1 MTLDA
6 LAAEAGISA
15 SHLSRLERSQTLPSF
30 TVLAKIAEVLGVNV
44 DDFVRLE
51 RDVTL
56 LDTELHRYLDL
67 LDVRHPVRDEIFE
80 LSIEARRSL
89 VSQLRQLGDALVTPR
104 ATQEAARRMLAE
116 HDVPEVW
123 KALNRLVRQ
132 SGMGGPAFMRGWMR
146 VIETPGPR
154 LALIADRSFFMLP
167 PEADLLR
174 AYRSVFAEAPL
185 DPMVAAWWET
195 SDSLRDPSVLRRW
208 PVRMVVR
215 RSLVDEARD
224 CGQLVPGVEL
234 GADAVRRLLGR
245 LVDRLEQ
252 DPQFELALSDTEL
265 GPFNFLFAN
274 DVTGILER
282 PLERRPR
289 ETAPRV
295 GVWLNGSEV
304 ARGFI
309 ARVNG
314 IWDELPAADKDREA
328 VIGWLRGR
336 LDDPAA

>member
-30 TVLAKIAEVLGVNV
+30 TVLAKIAEVLDVNV

-56 LDTELHRYLDL
+56 LDTELRRYLDL
-67 LDVRHPVRDEIFE
+67 LDLRRPVRDEIFD

-104 ATQEAARRMLAE
+104 AVQEAASRVLDE
-116 HDVPEVW
+116 HGVPEAW

-132 SGMGGPAFMRGWMR
+132 SGMGGPAFMRGWIR
-146 VIETPGPR
+146 LVETPGPR
-154 LALIADRSFFMLP
+154 LVLIADRSFFLLP
-167 PEADLLR
+167 PEADLLA
-174 AYRSVFAEAPL
+174 AYRAIFPEAPL

-195 SDSLRDPSVLRRW
+195 SEALRDPRVGRRW
-208 PVRMVVR
+208 PARMVVR
-215 RSLVDEARD
+215 RALVEEALD
-224 CGQLVPGVEL
+224 GGQLAPGLEL
-234 GADAVRRLLGR
+234 DAEPAHRLVGR
-245 LVDRLEQ
+245 LVERLEQ
-252 DPQFELALSDTEL
+252 DQQFELALSDADL

-274 DVTGILER
+274 NVTGIVER

-289 ETAPRV
+289 ETSPRI
-295 GVWLNGSEV
+295 GVWLNGSEMVHSFV
-304 ARGFI
+304 AL
-309 ARVNG
+309 VNR
-314 IWDELPAADKDREA
+314 IWDEVPAADKDREA
-328 VIGWLRGR
+328 VIDWLRGR
-336 LDDPAA
+336 LDERAA